1 MCKLEPIY
9 LLPHREP
16 LGGSGVRTETACNA
30 ALSLVVSDAYKMGF
44 NVSKE
49 GGVSSHVR
57 VS

>member
-9 LLPHREP
+9 LPPHRDS
-16 LGGSGVRTETACNA
+16 LGGSGVRTETAWNA

-49 GGVSSHVR
+49 GGVFSHI
-57 VS
+57 